1 MCSWSLVT
9 TFSGFQKSYGALVT
23 SRLLL
28 GVCESALF
36 PALHVYVSMFWKRE
50 ELAKRAGMTM
60 VSLALSGAFGGLFA
74 YGILQMD
81 GVSGVAGWRWYVFPL
96 INTHLCLDT

>member
-23 SRLLL
+23 CRLLL

-36 PALHVYVSMFWKRE
+36 PALQTWKRE
-50 ELAKRAGMTM
+50 ELAKRAGMIM

-81 GVSGVAGWRWYVFPL
+81 GVSGVAGWRWYVFPV
-96 INTHLCLDT
+96 

>member
-23 SRLLL
+23 CRLLL

-36 PALHVYVSMFWKRE
+36 PALHVYVSFWKRE
-50 ELAKRAGMTM
+50 ELAKRAGMIM
-60 VSLALSGAFGGLFA
+60 VSLALSGVFGGLLHTA
-74 YGILQMD
+74 
-81 GVSGVAGWRWYVFPL
+81 SCR
-96 INTHLCLDT
+96 